1 MRLEFH
7 YFSEIFLAQKS
18 SIGMCWLN
26 RINFTIAFSL
36 FAICIAAHSSV
47 GQTSAKFSAEA
58 RMLKKT
64 LAEKHIQPRPMD
76 DAYSAWVFDKTIDDL
91 DPDRVYFTK
100 EDLNSLLLYRKKIDE
115 ELNGAGWLFLT
126 QLTQLYQKCLQR
138 YSSGINEVG
147 LQPIDF
153 FSPSF
158 LKEDSSWSN
167 DMRALRTHWQQVFRF
182 HLQKRLA
189 NLASR
194 TGAKVQKDFLTKN
207 ESAARQQVL
216 RVLLR
221 DAEKILYHTNGFE
234 AYVASVFF
242 QSMATAFDP
251 HTSYFTTN
259 QMQGFISS
267 LSTEGFLFG
276 FTIEENESGEVIISH
291 LTPGGPAWNSGEIH
305 KGDVLQA
312 IRWEGKEQQDL
323 WGIDSEEVN
332 DILGEPDLFK
342 IELMLKKANG
352 TVNTVHLRKE
362 KIAAEGNAVKSFV
375 LDGQKKIGFI
385 SLPDFYSNWG
395 DADGAKCASDVARE
409 IVKLKRENIE
419 GLILD
424 VRFNGGGSMAE
435 AVAMAGIFIDAGPVG
450 VMKNR
455 DKEPFTLKDFNRGT
469 IYDGPLVIMVNSLS
483 ASASEFLA
491 AALQDY
497 NRALIVGAR
506 TYGKATAQQIM
517 PADPTLSLEEKKSQP
532 RLDDIISSAGFAKV
546 TTEKLYRITG
556 KTAQQ
561 TGVIPDIELPDALQE
576 LPLSESVLPRSF
588 VPDSIQKKVYYQ
600 PLASLPRREVLEKSK
615 HRIGEQPQFNS
626 VRNLGIRFADY
637 KFNSDSVALKWPDF
651 QKNNEVYTQLV
662 REIAAGMKTSTKV
675 FKAELL
681 KDGQFK
687 MQTDPYVD
695 EFNNTWKKNLEED
708 IFVNETFLITCDLIS
723 YVTKK

>member
-1 MRLEFH
+1 M
-7 YFSEIFLAQKS
+7 
-18 SIGMCWLN
+18 GMCWLN
-26 RINFTIAFSL
+26 RINLTITSSL
-36 FAICIAAHSSV
+36 FALCIAAHSSE

-64 LAEKHIQPRPMD
+64 LMEKHIQPPPMD
-76 DAYSAWVFDKTIDDL
+76 DTYSAWVFDNTIEDL

-100 EDLNSLLLYRKKIDE
+100 EDLNSLLVYRRKIDE

-126 QLTQLYQKCLQR
+126 QLTQLYQTCLQR
-138 YSSGINEVG
+138 YSSGIKEVG

-153 FSPSF
+153 FSQSF
-158 LKEDSSWSN
+158 LNEDSSWSN
-167 DMRALRTHWQQVFRF
+167 DMRALRTHWQHVIRFQV
-182 HLQKRLA
+182 QKRLA

-194 TGAKVQKDFLTKN
+194 TGAKAENDFLRTN
-207 ESAARQQVL
+207 ESAARKQVL
-216 RVLLR
+216 KVLSR
-221 DAEKILYHTNGFE
+221 DAEKILYHSNGFE

-259 QMQGFISS
+259 QMQSFISS

-276 FTIEENESGEVIISH
+276 FTIEDNESGEVVISH
-291 LTPGGPAWNSGEIH
+291 LMPGGPAWNCGEIH

-312 IRWEGKEQQDL
+312 VRWDGKELQDL
-323 WGIDSEEVN
+323 WGVDSEGVN

-342 IELMLKKANG
+342 IELTLKKADG
-352 TVNTVHLRKE
+352 TVNLVHLRKE
-362 KIAAEGNAVKSFV
+362 KVAAEENAVKSFV
-375 LDGQKKIGFI
+375 LDGQNKIGFI

-395 DADGAKCASDVARE
+395 DADGSKCASDVARE

-450 VMKNR
+450 VMKNK
-455 DKEPFTLKDFNRGT
+455 DKEPFTLKDINRGT

-517 PADPTLSLEEKKSQP
+517 PADPTLNFEEKKSRPQIN
-532 RLDDIISSAGFAKV
+532 DIISAAGFAKV

-561 TGVIPDIELPDALQE
+561 IGVMPDIELPDAVQE
-576 LPLSESVLPRSF
+576 LPLSESVLPLSF
-588 VPDSIQKKVYYQ
+588 APDSIQKKVYYQ
-600 PLASLPRREVLEKSK
+600 PLAALPRNELLEKSK
-615 HRIGEQPQFNS
+615 HRIERQPQFNS
-626 VRNLGIRFADY
+626 LRNLGIRYTGY
-637 KFNSDSVALKWPDF
+637 KFNSDSVALNWADF
-651 QKNNEVYTQLV
+651 KKNNEVYTQLIK
-662 REIAAGMKTSTKV
+662 EIAAGMKTSTKV

-681 KDGQFK
+681 RDGDFK
-687 MQTDPYVD
+687 MQSDSYSD
-695 EFNNTWKKNLEED
+695 EFNNNWIKNLED
-708 IFVNETFLITCDLIS
+708 DLYVNETFLIACDLIS